1 MSNNTKATTFWN
13 FLTENNVEI
22 PIIQRDYAQGRLS
35 KENLRK
41 NFLADLKNALD
52 SDGTMK
58 LDFVYG
64 SIENDNLNPL
74 DGQQRLTT
82 LWLLHWYIA
91 LRAGKLTDD
100 NCAIFRKFSYE
111 TRISSR
117 EFCQH
122 LCIPHNFENFAGNDI
137 VGFIT
142 KQTWFY
148 SAWKQDPT
156 IQSMLRMLGGTKH
169 ADKNSDDIVDGIEK
183 LFQETYVDD
192 FKYYWEK
199 LTQKE
204 TIVFYHLPLKDFGL
218 SDDLYIKM
226 NARGKQLT
234 SFENFKADLIGYI
247 TKQSEDESL
256 EESEQTKWKEL
267 LDPKNGIPIKLDTD
281 WTDIFWKNR
290 SKDSKIDEIYFAF
303 INRYFLQELICAKK
317 EDNTDLYSANDLEE
331 KNGTYKY
338 LYGNKSDDSKLQ
350 YSGLDKYLLNDD
362 EAIPLSF
369 FISFRDTLNNC
380 KPNYTCSKF
389 FGGCCLST
397 CFPAW
402 VDSKIEFIPKY
413 DETGNITTLGQK
425 ERVIFLAICRYFE
438 KDSFDETSFK
448 QWMRVVWNIVE
459 NSGIETISAMIG
471 AMRLMDELSDGG
483 HNIYN
488 FLSNS
493 QLRIKSN
500 FAKEQVAEEI
510 AKAKQIVNGGDEWE
524 SKIIEAEKYAFF
536 KGAIRFLFTKESIGD
551 DWDDFNRKWNNAKAY
566 FKEILEPNM
575 SAMNKAFDNA
585 ELLKALISRFSPENF
600 WKLLWHNSKGVF
612 NNNDEAWR
620 YYLLND
626 NIVRPIY
633 QLMVGERNILELKS
647 SQDFAQNTIY
657 QLSNTK
663 LLDFVIQKI
672 PKSWIYQ
679 YHGHK
684 AIYPSAKG
692 VFLDSG
698 IRDRV
703 LINDMIM
710 LNNEDKVP
718 GTNFLYGSNI
728 FFQYKQQYY
737 FIYYSNNTLCLMN
750 DNWEGKKLKNQENSD
765 TPENNFYFS
774 VDEKETEESFL
785 HKLDCLIAQAYPNE
799 SDKTYCVNC
808 QSKICN

>member
-22 PIIQRDYAQGRLS
+22 PIIQRDYAQGRLG

-52 SDGTMK
+52 SVGTMK

-91 LRAGKLTDD
+91 LRAGELSEG
-100 NCAIFRKFSYE
+100 NCQIFSKFTYE

-117 EFCQH
+117 EFCQN
-122 LCIPHNFENFAGNDI
+122 LCIPEYFKNFDGNDI

-156 IQSMLRMLGGTKH
+156 IQSMLRMLGGTKK
-169 ADKNSDDIVDGIEK
+169 ADKKGEDIDGIEEI
-183 LFQETYVDD
+183 FQGTSEDN
-192 FKYYWEK
+192 FKVYWGN

-247 TKQSEDESL
+247 TNQAEDESL
-256 EESEQTKWKEL
+256 EEPVRAEWTKL
-267 LDPKNGIPIKLDTD
+267 LNPESGIPIMLDTK

-290 SKDSKIDEIYFAF
+290 SNDNRIDEIYFAF

-369 FISFRDTLNNC
+369 FISFRDTLNNY
-380 KPNYTCSKF
+380 KPNYTCCKF

-413 DETGNITTLGQK
+413 DETGNVTTLGQK

-471 AMRLMDELSDGG
+471 AMRLIDELSEGG

-510 AKAKQIVNGGDEWE
+510 AKAKQIINGGSEWE

-536 KGAIRFLFTKESIGD
+536 KGAIRFLFSKEDIGD
-551 DWDDFNRKWNNAKAY
+551 DLEHFDTKWINAQEYFDKNGVKDGKEKFKSNALLMKSLLANCDDFEHKIKNHFEFSNDYVRWRRILIADHWRRAVDTIMSKEVTTETTKDCVNNTKDDFIKNIIDDGLMDY
-566 FKEILEPNM
+566 VCNNM
-575 SAMNKAFDNA
+575 SGAWIRTYHNFHAIWQSGYPAYRIVLNSILA
-585 ELLKALISRFSPENF
+585 ELKCDDRIIDYSNENSIPNCRYYKCKNHNVNFKYNNHFFQLMGNPNEKELDIYLMENDWTVNKKRPNPTSDKGTDEDIYYCFRITKDMERDQFIKALN
-600 WKLLWHNSKGVF
+600 KLI
-612 NNNDEAWR
+612 E
-620 YYLLND
+620 
-626 NIVRPIY
+626 
-633 QLMVGERNILELKS
+633 QL
-647 SQDFAQNTIY
+647 
-657 QLSNTK
+657 
-663 LLDFVIQKI
+663 
-672 PKSWIYQ
+672 PKS
-679 YHGHK
+679 
-684 AIYPSAKG
+684 
-692 VFLDSG
+692 
-698 IRDRV
+698 
-703 LINDMIM
+703 
-710 LNNEDKVP
+710 
-718 GTNFLYGSNI
+718 
-728 FFQYKQQYY
+728 
-737 FIYYSNNTLCLMN
+737 
-750 DNWEGKKLKNQENSD
+750 
-765 TPENNFYFS
+765 
-774 VDEKETEESFL
+774 
-785 HKLDCLIAQAYPNE
+785 
-799 SDKTYCVNC
+799 
-808 QSKICN
+808 

>member
-1 MSNNTKATTFWN
+1 
-13 FLTENNVEI
+13 
-22 PIIQRDYAQGRLS
+22 
-35 KENLRK
+35 
-41 NFLADLKNALD
+41 
-52 SDGTMK
+52 
-58 LDFVYG
+58 
-64 SIENDNLNPL
+64 
-74 DGQQRLTT
+74 
-82 LWLLHWYIA
+82 
-91 LRAGKLTDD
+91 DD

-169 ADKNSDDIVDGIEK
+169 ADKNSDDIMDGIEE

-369 FISFRDTLNNC
+369 FISFRDTLNNY
-380 KPNYTCSKF
+380 KPNYTCCKF
-389 FGGCCLST
+389 FGGCCLNT

-471 AMRLMDELSDGG
+471 AMRLIDELSEGG

-536 KGAIRFLFTKESIGD
+536 KGAIRFLFQNEKGEVDDCWTDFDTKWHKAHVEYKDYDYNTLRAFISKCTTEQELKNIIYDTLQSTWKSNLLNKSLNEATHYFLVKDRDNRDNSDNGNGKWEKAKKD
-551 DWDDFNRKWNNAKAY
+551 LVGTTLLDNINYNGQHLNGCLLRNDKYGQIALFPYAAQSNRKKFVIANSRNTILSNLQKQGKIESDQIIENCDFFWGWDISFNYISGEKHYVFQWNTDGNVYLIENNERKKRDDSYYY
-566 FKEILEPNM
+566 FKTDGIDDQ
-575 SAMNKAFDNA
+575 K
-585 ELLKALISRFSPENF
+585 
-600 WKLLWHNSKGVF
+600 
-612 NNNDEAWR
+612 
-620 YYLLND
+620 
-626 NIVRPIY
+626 
-633 QLMVGERNILELKS
+633 
-647 SQDFAQNTIY
+647 TI
-657 QLSNTK
+657 
-663 LLDFVIQKI
+663 
-672 PKSWIYQ
+672 
-679 YHGHK
+679 
-684 AIYPSAKG
+684 
-692 VFLDSG
+692 
-698 IRDRV
+698 
-703 LINDMIM
+703 
-710 LNNEDKVP
+710 E
-718 GTNFLYGSNI
+718 
-728 FFQYKQQYY
+728 
-737 FIYYSNNTLCLMN
+737 
-750 DNWEGKKLKNQENSD
+750 
-765 TPENNFYFS
+765 
-774 VDEKETEESFL
+774 
-785 HKLDCLIAQAYPNE
+785 KLDCLIAQAYPDA
-799 SDKTYCVNC
+799 DKSVCEKC
-808 QSKICN
+808 QDKFCKSTSEQ

>member
-22 PIIQRDYAQGRLS
+22 PIIQRDYAQGRLG

-142 KQTWFY
+142 KKTWFY

-156 IQSMLRMLGGTKH
+156 IQSMLRMLGGTKL
-169 ADKNSDDIVDGIEK
+169 ADKNSDDIVDGIEE

-317 EDNTDLYSANDLEE
+317 EDNTDLYSANDIEE

-369 FISFRDTLNNC
+369 FISFRDTLNNY
-380 KPNYTCSKF
+380 KPNYTCCKF

-471 AMRLMDELSDGG
+471 AMRLIDELSEEG

-536 KGAIRFLFTKESIGD
+536 KGAIRFLFTDGEGNIN
-551 DWDDFNRKWNNAKAY
+551 WCDFDVKWENAQKY
-566 FKEILEPNM
+566 FKEIPEQKNV
-575 SAMNKAFDNA
+575 MNEEFDNA
-585 ELLKALISRFSPENF
+585 NLLKALINRFTQQNYWEVLN
-600 WKLLWHNSKGVF
+600 WHYRVF
-612 NNNDEAWR
+612 NNYSATWR
-620 YYLLND
+620 YYLLNN
-626 NIVRPIY
+626 NINRPVHEIMMGDVDI
-633 QLMVGERNILELKS
+633 QELEH
-647 SQDFAQNTIY
+647 SQDEAQNRLC
-657 QLSNTK
+657 QLSNTN
-663 LLDFVIQKI
+663 LLDFVIKEI
-672 PKSWIYQ
+672 PQSWIRN

-684 AIYPSAKG
+684 AIFPSSTG
-692 VFLDSG
+692 VFLDAG
-698 IRDRV
+698 NRDEKLHIEV
-703 LINDMIM
+703 IKLV
-710 LNNEDKVP
+710 NEELVTVP
-718 GTNFLYGSNI
+718 GTKFLYGSDI
-728 FFQYKQQYY
+728 Q
-737 FIYYSNNTLCLMN
+737 FIYQSKYFQWHREGYVRLIQDLNECKPILKNKDGEDN
-750 DNWEGKKLKNQENSD
+750 QDNWYWFTPSTEPETFINQ
-765 TPENNFYFS
+765 
-774 VDEKETEESFL
+774 
-785 HKLDCLIAQAYPNE
+785 LDCLIAQAYPNE

-808 QSKICN
+808 QNKICN